1 MLCWAMNLNFYD
13 VMKKG
18 FCFSSAVSLIFSCY
32 SNYVN
37 IYYYDEVL
45 FTFDDV
51 I

>member
-1 MLCWAMNLNFYD
+1 MNLNFND

-18 FCFSSAVSLIFSCY
+18 ICFSYAISLIFSGY

-45 FTFDDV
+45 FNFDDV
-51 I
+51 L

>member
-1 MLCWAMNLNFYD
+1 MNLNFND
-13 VMKKG
+13 IMKKG
-18 FCFSSAVSLIFSCY
+18 ICFSYAISLIFSGY
-32 SNYVN
+32 SNCVN

>member
-1 MLCWAMNLNFYD
+1 MNLNFND

-18 FCFSSAVSLIFSCY
+18 ICFSYAISLIFFFCY
-32 SNYVN
+32 SNCVN

>member
-1 MLCWAMNLNFYD
+1 MNLNFND

-18 FCFSSAVSLIFSCY
+18 ICFSYAISLIFFCY
-32 SNYVN
+32 SNCVN
-37 IYYYDEVL
+37 MYYYDEVL

>member
-1 MLCWAMNLNFYD
+1 MNLNFND
-13 VMKKG
+13 VMKKCI
-18 FCFSSAVSLIFSCY
+18 CFSYAISLIFSGY
-32 SNYVN
+32 SNCVN

>member
-1 MLCWAMNLNFYD
+1 MNLNFND

-18 FCFSSAVSLIFSCY
+18 ICFSYAISLIFSGY

-45 FTFDDV
+45 FNFGDV
-51 I
+51 L

>member
-1 MLCWAMNLNFYD
+1 MLFWAMNLNFYD

-18 FCFSSAVSLIFSCY
+18 FCFSSTVSLIFSYY

-45 FTFDDV
+45 FTFDYV
-51 I
+51 L

>member
-1 MLCWAMNLNFYD
+1 MNLNFYD
-13 VMKKG
+13 IMKKG
-18 FCFSSAVSLIFSCY
+18 ICFSCVESLIFSGY
-32 SNYVN
+32 SNCVK

>member
-1 MLCWAMNLNFYD
+1 MNLNFYD

-18 FCFSSAVSLIFSCY
+18 FCFSSAVSLIFFRY